1 MVGPVMRRIHADLNR
16 RRVRMPPEI
25 WLLLLSRGFVH
36 VDADPMGT
44 QSRMASIIAH
54 DLFNMYAARRN
65 MYHRLAML

>member
-1 MVGPVMRRIHADLNR
+1 MVGPVMRRIRAELNR

-25 WLLLLSRGFVH
+25 WLLLLARGFVR

-44 QSRMASIIAH
+44 QSRMAATIVH

-65 MYHRLAML
+65 MYHRLVFL